1 MSYSSTRFTFE
12 VGKYA
17 GEPLYDVP
25 LSYLKWAV
33 KNMDSLSASDKAAIR
48 TEIYR
53 QEERRSDQGYGGQGG
68 GWQMPPLP
76 PIGGLRLPAGGDP
89 ETAVE
94 LIRAGRRAL
103 ALKYH
108 PDHGG
113 NPARMLAVNVVS
125 DYLESTLKQLTGGRR

>member
-1 MSYSSTRFTFE
+1 MTLFRFSC
-12 VGKYA
+12 GKHA

-33 KNMDSLSASDKAAIR
+33 KTMDSLSASEKAALHA
-48 TEIYR
+48 EIYR

-68 GWQMPPLP
+68 GWRRPPLP
-76 PIGGLRLPAGGDP
+76 PSGGLRLPAGSDP

-94 LIRAGRRAL
+94 VIRAGRRAL
-103 ALKYH
+103 ALKHH

-113 NPARMLAVNVVS
+113 DPSRMLAVNVVA